1 VVLALLA
8 KVLILWA
15 SELWVLAGLV
25 RLSGLVRLIWVAL
38 RAASETLLAWLPE
51 VWLTLLLTR
60 LTETALARL
69 WLLRLAVTCL
79 PVTLLTLIALPIGL
93 LARMLLAEA
102 GLRVLVALR
111 TVAIGGVI
119 AIAIRGRTVWIIG
132 HYFSFIGCP
141 SGQNVQG
148 RRPSQWKRH
157 GQIHGTVWRA

>member
-1 VVLALLA
+1 
-8 KVLILWA
+8 
-15 SELWVLAGLV
+15 
-25 RLSGLVRLIWVAL
+25 LVRLIWVAL
-38 RAASETLLAWLPE
+38 RAASETLLTRLSELWLTLLLTLLTETALAWL
-51 VWLTLLLTR
+51 LTLLLTR
-60 LTETALARL
+60 L
-69 WLLRLAVTCL
+69 WLLGLAITCL

-93 LARMLLAEA
+93 LARMLTGLLLAEA
-102 GLRVLVALR
+102 GLRVIVALR
-111 TVAIGGVI
+111 TVAFGGVI